1 MRQRRNWKKSII
13 RAHGKK
19 YLKKVDRN
27 SYNRK
32 NKSVVS
38 KQEEE
43 ETGLQS
49 QVRQKGTAR

>member
-49 QVRQKGTAR
+49 QVRQKGTAK

>member
-1 MRQRRNWKKSII
+1 MSREVTGIDQFLECVK
-13 RAHGKK
+13 KK

-32 NKSVVS
+32 HKSVVS
-38 KQEEE
+38 KQEEG
-43 ETGLQS
+43 TGLQS

>member
-1 MRQRRNWKKSII
+1 M
-13 RAHGKK
+13 GKK

-38 KQEEE
+38 KQKEEG
-43 ETGLQS
+43 TGLQS
-49 QVRQKGTAR
+49 QVKQKGTAR